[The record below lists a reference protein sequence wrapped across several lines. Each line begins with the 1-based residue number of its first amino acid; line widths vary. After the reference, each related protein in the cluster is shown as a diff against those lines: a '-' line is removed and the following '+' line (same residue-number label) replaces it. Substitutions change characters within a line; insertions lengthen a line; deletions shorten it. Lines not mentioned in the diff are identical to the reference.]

1 MIDESSGGWNEKLV
15 QKSQYAII
23 SQVEEG
29 SSNGAPPKF
38 RVIDMETFLKEVM
51 KDQDRDK
58 LATFW
63 ARDGAPLTE
72 KVGEREVQELMPVVK
87 GDLNGA
93 PDFWLYD
100 GHPPGRNNRSG

>member
-1 MIDESSGGWNEKLV
+1 MGGWNQKLV
-15 QKSQYAII
+15 RKSRYAFI

-38 RVIDMETFLKEVM
+38 RVIDMETFLKEVTT
-51 KDQDRDK
+51 DQDRNS

-63 ARDGAPLTE
+63 ARHGAPLTE
-72 KVGEREVQELMPVVK
+72 KVGEQEVQELMLLAK

-93 PDFWLYD
+93 PDFWPYD
-100 GHPPGRNNRSG
+100 GHFPAGNDQRV